1 MRMSRKAGLLRA
13 GQNRLYSVPQGSLL
27 KLNETV
33 EGVTAAVPFRMV
45 SHNGQISGK
54 TTLIRKYVFPV
65 AQKWYDNYETTT
77 GNFFANSTMLTW
89 LGGTYYNYL
98 DAAVKSLIT
107 GVAIPCGTYAYGV
120 DNFTLKVFLLSG
132 TEMGFS
138 NTNMY
143 VEGSALSWYN
153 NSGRRLQRLADET
166 PVPALLRSYIKP
178 EPFAQVYAT
187 NASGDLATQ
196 TYNVAQYCSPAFT
209 LPASTLISNDVDSEG
224 CYVLV

>member
-13 GQNRLYSVPQGSLL
+13 GRRLDSVYQGSLL

-33 EGVTAAVPFRMV
+33 GGVTTAVPFRMV

-65 AQKWYDNYETTT
+65 AQKWYDGYETTT
-77 GNFFANSTMLTW
+77 SNFFPNSTIQAW
-89 LGGTYYNYL
+89 LNDTYYNYF

-107 GVAIPCGTYAYGV
+107 GVSIPCGTYAYGV

-138 NTNMY
+138 DANMY
-143 VEGSALSWYN
+143 AEGSALSYLN

-166 PVPALLRSYIKP
+166 PVPAWLRSYVKP
-178 EPFAQVYAT
+178 EPFAAIYAT
-187 NASGDLATQ
+187 NTSGGLGSAVF
-196 TYNVAQYCSPAFT
+196 NSEQYCSPAFT
-209 LPASTLISNDVDSEG
+209 LPASTLISMAPDTDG
-224 CYVLV
+224 CYFLV